1 MTLISPYVGQLIRS
15 GRTMQ
20 LFTLVLMTI
29 LVYLSYELTKRGSTW
44 KIRPLEALQATY
56 EGIGR
61 AAEMNKPIMM
71 LPGLGNLGNPQTI
84 AGLTMLGEL
93 TQKAADIGVDIIT
106 VATNTTT
113 VAASEAVV
121 RSAYG
126 LAGKEELYSPG
137 KQVNWFGSAQFAYAI
152 GVSGA
157 IMTEKP
163 AMVVFLGYFMWDI
176 IITAETGA
184 RVGALQI
191 GGTVGA
197 DLPMIAMFCDH
208 ILIGEEMYAVSASIT
223 GDKFEI
229 ATLASQDWIKT
240 VLLVISLIGGL
251 LMMAGSSVIVDLLR
265 T

>member
-1 MTLISPYVGQLIRS
+1 MLMNSYVSQIIRL

-20 LFTLVLMTI
+20 LFTLILFTV
-29 LVYLSYELTKRGSTW
+29 LVYLSYELTKRGRTW
-44 KIRPLEALQATY
+44 DIRPLEALEATY
-56 EGIGR
+56 DGIGR
-61 AAEMNKPIMM
+61 AAEMNKPILM
-71 LPGLGNLGNPQTI
+71 LPGLGGLGNPQTI
-84 AGLTMLGEL
+84 SGLTMLGEL
-93 TQKAADIGVDIIT
+93 SQRSADIGVDI
-106 VATNTTT
+106 TT
-113 VAASEAVV
+113 VSTGTPVIAASEAIV

-137 KQVNWFGSAQFAYAI
+137 KQVQWFGSAQFAYAI
-152 GVSGA
+152 GVSA
-157 IMTEKP
+157 SIITNKP
-163 AMVVFLGYFMWDI
+163 AMVVYLGFFMWDI

-223 GDKFEI
+223 KDEFEI

-240 VLLVISLIGGL
+240 ALIVTSILGGL
-251 LMMAGSSVIVDLLR
+251 LLMAGSSVLVDLLR
-265 T
+265 M